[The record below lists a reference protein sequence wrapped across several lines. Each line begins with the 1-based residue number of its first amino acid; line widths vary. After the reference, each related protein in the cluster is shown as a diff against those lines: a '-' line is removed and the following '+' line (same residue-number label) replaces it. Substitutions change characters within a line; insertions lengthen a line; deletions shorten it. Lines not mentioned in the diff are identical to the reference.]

1 VTQVRTIHVPYGF
14 YPDSVGGTEVYV
26 SALARELIA
35 LGHVAIVT
43 APGPREDAYEHDSV
57 PVRRFAS
64 ASPIDDVAQLY
75 DEGDRTAAQG
85 FARILDRDQPDV
97 VHLHAF
103 TRACSVLLVREARAR
118 GIPVVFTYHTPT
130 VSCAR
135 GTLMLWGAAPC
146 DGALCVARCAAC
158 ALEAHGIARP
168 LANLLGHMPPS
179 RALASASIKGRA
191 ATALK
196 FSSLVAMQHSATRAL
211 LDEVDRIVAFREWVR
226 ALLVGNG
233 VADSKIVSSS
243 HALCHPFTVRPRA
256 ARHASTLRVAFMGR
270 IDPTKGVDVLIRAL
284 GMIPR
289 ADIVLDIYGT
299 VQGEGGSR
307 ELERLHRL
315 AERDR
320 RVTFKTPVNAS
331 AVLETISAYDVLAVP
346 SQWMETGPLVVLEAF
361 AAGVPVVG
369 SALGGIGELVSDD
382 VDGVLVSDFQ
392 SPRAWANAFT
402 RLCDEA
408 GLVDALRA
416 AVRPPSTMD
425 QVAREML
432 ELYDAMIA
440 PSSTLATRSKLASLA
455 QV

>member
-1 VTQVRTIHVPYGF
+1 MKIIHVPYGF

-26 SALARELIA
+26 SALAREQID

-43 APGPREDAYEHDSV
+43 APGPHEDEYEHDSV
-57 PVRRFAS
+57 PVRRFAATS
-64 ASPIDDVAQLY
+64 QIDDVSQLY

-85 FARILDRDQPDV
+85 FARILDREQPDV

-135 GTLMLWGAAPC
+135 GTLMLWGATPC
-146 DGALCVARCAAC
+146 DGALGVARCAAC
-158 ALEAHGIARP
+158 ALEAHGMARP
-168 LANLLGHMPPS
+168 LANLLGHIPPS
-179 RALASASIKGRA
+179 RALASARIKGRA

-196 FSSLVAMQHSATRAL
+196 FSSLVAMEHSATRAL
-211 LDEVDRIVAFREWVR
+211 FDEVDRIVAFRGWVR

-233 VADSKIVSSS
+233 VAESKIVSSS

-256 ARHASTLRVAFMGR
+256 ARHSPTLRVAFMGR

-284 GMIPR
+284 GMMPS

-299 VQGEGGSR
+299 VQGEGGRR
-307 ELERLHRL
+307 ELERLRRL
-315 AERDR
+315 ADGDR
-320 RVTFKTPVNAS
+320 RVTFKTPVDGS
-331 AVLETISAYDVLAVP
+331 VVIGTIAAYDVLAVP

-382 VDGVLVSDFQ
+382 VDGLLVSDFQ

-402 RLCDEA
+402 RLCNEPRLADTLCD
-408 GLVDALRA
+408 G
-416 AVRPPSTMD
+416 VRPPATMD
-425 QVAREML
+425 RVASEML
-432 ELYDAMIA
+432 GLYDTMIA
-440 PSSTLATRSKLASLA
+440 PSARLATRPKLSNLA
-455 QV
+455 PV